1 MLLPKVRN
9 VLVFYHLRNKSMRYL
24 LFFIYLGLLFSSCST
39 RHKFIENENTYN
51 DTIVDD
57 HSYANLKEIKTI
69 HLELELDVNFQNKTI
84 YGVARHEMVN
94 NNASVAI
101 FDTRNLLIQK
111 VTTGKTD
118 NEKEADFV
126 IGEMDKDSLLGQPL
140 KVDVDP
146 SITQVNI
153 YYQTTKGSEALDWLD
168 KLSTSSKTKPFLYT
182 QGQAILT
189 RTWIPL
195 QDSPS
200 NRFTYNAEVKVPK
213 DLLALMSAENPK
225 KKNDTGIYTFEMD
238 QPIPSYLVSLAV
250 GDIAYHAFDA
260 KTGVYA
266 EKELLDACKYEF
278 VDLPKMMKAASY
290 LYGDYQWKQY
300 DLMVLPYSFPF
311 GGMEN
316 PRLTFVNPTILAGD
330 RSLVSVIAH
339 ELAHSWSGNLVT
351 NNTWDDFWLNEGF
364 TVYFEQ
370 RIMEVLYGKETADIL
385 AQIEFQE
392 MQEEMKEI
400 LAGKHP
406 EDTQLHLNLKG
417 RNPDEGMTT
426 IAYIKGAFFLRTLES
441 KVGRV
446 KFDRFLKHYFKAF
459 QFKTISTASFI
470 TEMENNLL
478 LPEKMNFDY
487 DEWIYQNGLP
497 KNSVIINSPRLKKM
511 ESLAKRFS
519 SGENVFEPIITY
531 EWQKIKKSRKKKRIK
546 IVTEIK
552 RDDFIV
558 QEWQT
563 FIRALSDDISIER
576 LNYLDA
582 TFHFSTWGNSEV
594 MADWFVLNIHQK
606 NRLIRPAIEK
616 FISKVGRRKY
626 LLPIYKALIN
636 NPDDKLWAKKVFDNT
651 KAYYHAVSRNS
662 VAALFAN

>member
-1 MLLPKVRN
+1 
-9 VLVFYHLRNKSMRYL
+9 MRYL
-24 LFFIYLGLLFSSCST
+24 LLFIYLGLLFSSCNT
-39 RHKFIENENTYN
+39 RTKYIENQQTSN
-51 DTIVDD
+51 DTIIDE
-57 HSYANLKEIKTI
+57 HSYANLNAIKTI

-111 VTTGKTD
+111 VTTGKID
-118 NEKEADFV
+118 HEQEADFV
-126 IGEMDKDSLLGQPL
+126 IGEMDKDSILGQPL
-140 KVDVDP
+140 KVTVDP
-146 SITQVNI
+146 KTTQVNI

-168 KLSTSSKTKPFLYT
+168 TLSTSSKTKPFLYT

-200 NRFTYNAEVKVPK
+200 NRFTYNAEVRVPK

-225 KKNDTGIYTFEMD
+225 EKNDLGIYNFEMD
-238 QPIPSYLVSLAV
+238 QPIPSYLISLAV
-250 GDIAYHAFDA
+250 GDIAYHPFDA
-260 KTGVYA
+260 TTGVYA

-278 VDLPKMMKAASY
+278 VDLPKMMKAASH

-385 AQIEFQE
+385 AQLEFQE
-392 MQEEMKEI
+392 FQEEMKEI

-406 EDTQLHLNLKG
+406 EDSQLHLNLKG
-417 RNPDEGMTT
+417 RNPDDGMTT
-426 IAYIKGAFFLRTLES
+426 IAYIKGAFFLKTLES
-441 KVGRV
+441 KVGRE
-446 KFDRFLKHYFKAF
+446 KFDRFLKHYFNVFK
-459 QFKTISTASFI
+459 FKTVSTAGFI
-470 TEMENNLL
+470 AEMENNLL
-478 LPEKMNFDY
+478 LPEKLSFDY
-487 DEWIYQNGLP
+487 DEWIFHNGLP
-497 KNSVIINSPRLKKM
+497 KNSVIINSPRLKRM

-519 SGENVFEPIITY
+519 AGENVFEPVVTY
-531 EWQKIKKSRKKKRIK
+531 EWQKIKNSKKKKRIK
-546 IVTEIK
+546 KVSKIK

-563 FIRALSDDISIER
+563 FIRGLSDDISIEK
-576 LNYLDA
+576 LQYLDA
-582 TFHFSTWGNSEV
+582 TLNFSTWGNSEV
-594 MADWFVLNIHQK
+594 MAEWFVLNIHRE
-606 NRLIRPAIEK
+606 NRIIRPAIEK

-626 LLPIYKALIN
+626 LLPIYKALVK
-636 NPDDKLWAKKVFDNT
+636 NPEDKVWAKKVFDNS

-662 VAALFAN
+662 VAELFEN

>member
-1 MLLPKVRN
+1 MKLLR
-9 VLVFYHLRNKSMRYL
+9 
-24 LFFIYLGLLFSSCST
+24 FIVIFIGIAVLFSSCKS
-39 RHKFIENENTYN
+39 RSKYVDPDNDVGK
-51 DTIVDD
+51 DTIVDN
-57 HSYANLKEIKTI
+57 HSYANLQAINTI

-94 NNASVAI
+94 NNAKIAI

-111 VTTGKTD
+111 VTTGKND
-118 NEKEADFV
+118 EEQEVDFV
-126 IGEMDKDSLLGQPL
+126 IGAMDKDSILGQPL
-140 KVDVDP
+140 TVSIDP
-146 SITQVNI
+146 KTTQVNI
-153 YYQTTKGSEALDWLD
+153 YYQTTKDSEALDWLD
-168 KLSTSSKTKPFLYT
+168 TLSTSSKTKPFLYT

-200 NRFTYNAEVKVPK
+200 NRFTYNATVKVPQ
-213 DLLALMSAENPK
+213 DLLAVMSAENPK
-225 KKNDTGIYTFEMD
+225 EKNNTGIYNFEMD
-238 QPIPSYLVSLAV
+238 QPIPSYLISLAV
-250 GDIAYHAFDA
+250 GDIVYHPFDN
-260 KTGVYA
+260 KCGVYA
-266 EKELLDACKYEF
+266 EKELIANCIYEF
-278 VDLPKMMKAASY
+278 EELPKMMSAASS
-290 LYGDYQWKQY
+290 LYGAYQWKQY

-351 NNTWDDFWLNEGF
+351 NRTWDDFWLNEGF

-385 AQIEFQE
+385 AQLEFQE

-406 EDTQLHLNLKG
+406 EDSQLHLNLKG
-417 RNPDEGMTT
+417 RNPDDGMTT
-426 IAYIKGAFFLRTLES
+426 IAYIKGAFFLKTLES
-441 KVGRV
+441 KVGRE
-446 KFDRFLKHYFKAF
+446 KFDRFLKHYFNVF
-459 QFKTISTASFI
+459 QFKTVSTAAFI

-478 LPEKMNFDY
+478 LSKKLSFDY
-487 DEWIYQNGLP
+487 DEWIFSNGLP
-497 KNSVIINSPRLKKM
+497 KNSVIINSSRLKRM

-519 SGENVFEPIITY
+519 AGENVFEPVVSY
-531 EWQKIKKSRKKKRIK
+531 QWQKIKNSKKKKRIK
-546 IVTEIK
+546 IVSKIK

-563 FIRALSDDISIER
+563 FIRGLSDDISIEK
-576 LNYLDA
+576 LKYLDA
-582 TFHFSTWGNSEV
+582 TFNFSTWGNSEV
-594 MADWFVLNIHQK
+594 MAEWFVLNIHRE
-606 NRLIRPAIEK
+606 NRVIRPAIEK

-626 LLPIYKALIN
+626 LLPIYKALVS
-636 NPDDKLWAKKVFDNT
+636 NPEDKLWAKKVFDNS

-662 VAALFAN
+662 IAKLFAN

>member
-1 MLLPKVRN
+1 MRN
-9 VLVFYHLRNKSMRYL
+9 L
-24 LFFIYLGLLFSSCST
+24 LFIIYLGLLFSSCNT
-39 RHKFIENENTYN
+39 RPKYIEIQNAVN
-51 DTIVDD
+51 DTIIDD
-57 HSYANLKEIKTI
+57 HSYANLNAIKTI
-69 HLELELDVNFQNKTI
+69 HLELEMDVNFQNKTI

-111 VTTGKTD
+111 VTTGTKGH
-118 NEKEADFV
+118 EQEADFV
-126 IGEMDKDSLLGQPL
+126 IGEMDKDSILGQPL
-140 KVDVDP
+140 KVTVDP
-146 SITQVNI
+146 KTTQVNI

-168 KLSTSSKTKPFLYT
+168 TLSTSSKTKPFLYT

-200 NRFTYNAEVKVPK
+200 NRFTYNAEVRVPK

-225 KKNDTGIYTFEMD
+225 EKNDMGIYNFEMD
-238 QPIPSYLVSLAV
+238 QPIPSYLISLAV
-250 GDIAYHAFDA
+250 GDIAYHPFDA
-260 KTGVYA
+260 NTGVYA
-266 EKELLDACKYEF
+266 EKELLNACKYEF

-290 LYGDYQWKQY
+290 LYGEYQWKQY

-385 AQIEFQE
+385 AQVEFQE
-392 MQEEMKEI
+392 MQEEMKE
-400 LAGKHP
+400 LLSGKHP
-406 EDTQLHLNLKG
+406 EDTQLHLNLKN
-417 RNPDEGMTT
+417 RNPDDGMTS
-426 IAYIKGAFFLRTLES
+426 IAYVKGAFFLKTLES
-441 KVGRV
+441 KVGRE
-446 KFDRFLKHYFKAF
+446 KFDRFLKHYFKVF
-459 QFKTISTASFI
+459 QFKTVSTAAFI

-478 LPEKMNFDY
+478 FPEKVIFDY
-487 DEWIYQNGLP
+487 DEWIFHNGLP
-497 KNSVIINSPRLKKM
+497 KNSVIINSPRLKRM

-519 SGENVFEPIITY
+519 SGEKIFEPIVTY
-531 EWQKIKKSRKKKRIK
+531 EWQKIKKSKKKKRIK
-546 IVTEIK
+546 KVSKIK
-552 RDDFIV
+552 REDFIV

-563 FIRALSDDISIER
+563 FIRGLSDDISIEK
-576 LNYLDA
+576 LQYLDA
-582 TFHFSTWGNSEV
+582 TFNFSTWGNSEV
-594 MADWFVLNIHQK
+594 MAEWFVLNIHQK
-606 NRLIRPAIEK
+606 NRAVRPAIEK

-626 LLPIYKALIN
+626 LLPIYKALVS
-636 NPDDKLWAKKVFDNT
+636 NPEDKVWAKKVFDNS

-662 VAALFAN
+662 VAELFAN

>member
-1 MLLPKVRN
+1 MPLLGARN
-9 VLVFYHLRNKSMRYL
+9 VLVFYRLRNNWMRYL
-24 LFFIYLGLLFSSCST
+24 LLFIYLGLLFSSCYT
-39 RHKFIENENTYN
+39 RPKYIENQNTSN
-51 DTIVDD
+51 DTIIDD
-57 HSYANLKEIKTI
+57 HSYANLNTIKTI

-94 NNASVAI
+94 NNAKIAI

-111 VTTGKTD
+111 VTTGKND
-118 NEKEADFV
+118 EEQEVDFV
-126 IGEMDKDSLLGQPL
+126 IGAMDKDSILGQPL
-140 KVDVDP
+140 TVSIDP
-146 SITQVNI
+146 KTTQVNI
-153 YYQTTKGSEALDWLD
+153 YYQTTKDSEALDWLD
-168 KLSTSSKTKPFLYT
+168 TLSTSSKTKPFLYT

-200 NRFTYNAEVKVPK
+200 NRFTYNATVKVPQ
-213 DLLALMSAENPK
+213 DLLAVMSAENPK
-225 KKNDTGIYTFEMD
+225 EKNNTGIYNFEMD
-238 QPIPSYLVSLAV
+238 QPIPSYLISLAV
-250 GDIAYHAFDA
+250 GDIVYHPFDN
-260 KTGVYA
+260 KCGVYA
-266 EKELLDACKYEF
+266 EKELIANCIYEF
-278 VDLPKMMKAASY
+278 EELPKMMSAASS
-290 LYGDYQWKQY
+290 LYGAYQWKQY

-351 NNTWDDFWLNEGF
+351 NRTWDDFWLNEGF

-370 RIMEVLYGKETADIL
+370 RIMEVLYGKETSDIL
-385 AQIEFQE
+385 AQLEFQE

-406 EDTQLHLNLKG
+406 EDSQLHLNLKG
-417 RNPDEGMTT
+417 RNPDDGMTT
-426 IAYIKGAFFLRTLES
+426 IAYIKGAFFLKTLES
-441 KVGRV
+441 KVGRE
-446 KFDRFLKHYFKAF
+446 KFDRFLKHYFNVF
-459 QFKTISTASFI
+459 QFKTVSTAAFI

-478 LPEKMNFDY
+478 LSKKLSFDY
-487 DEWIYQNGLP
+487 DEWIFSNGLP
-497 KNSVIINSPRLKKM
+497 KNSVIINSSRLKRM

-519 SGENVFEPIITY
+519 AGENVFEPVVTY
-531 EWQKIKKSRKKKRIK
+531 QWQKIKNSKKKKRIK
-546 IVTEIK
+546 IVSKIK

-563 FIRALSDDISIER
+563 FIRGLSDDISIVK
-576 LNYLDA
+576 LQYLDA
-582 TFHFSTWGNSEV
+582 TFNFSTWGNSEV
-594 MADWFVLNIHQK
+594 MAEWFVLNIHRE
-606 NRLIRPAIEK
+606 NRIIRPAIEK

-626 LLPIYKALIN
+626 LLPIYKALAS
-636 NPDDKLWAKKVFDNT
+636 NPEDKLWAKKVFDNS

-662 VAALFAN
+662 IAKLFAN